1 MPKVKPLTEN
11 ERRDKT
17 IKAQLIGLMKV
28 EGLTAQNMA
37 DRIGI
42 SLNTFYRH
50 RDNPEKLTL
59 REQRILIETFPELVI
74 E

>member
-37 DRIGI
+37 DRLGI

>member
-1 MPKVKPLTEN
+1 MPKVKPMTEN

-37 DRIGI
+37 DRLGI

>member
-11 ERRDKT
+11 GRRDKT

-37 DRIGI
+37 DRLGI

>member
-11 ERRDKT
+11 ERRNKT

-28 EGLTAQNMA
+28 EGLTSQNMA
-37 DRIGI
+37 DRLGI

>member
-11 ERRDKT
+11 ERRNKT

-37 DRIGI
+37 DRLGI

>member
-11 ERRDKT
+11 DRRNKAFT
-17 IKAQLIGLMKV
+17 AQLTGLMKV
-28 EGLTAQNMA
+28 DGITAIDMA
-37 DRIGI
+37 ARLGV

-59 REQRILIETFPELVI
+59 REQRILVETFPELVI

>member
-11 ERRDKT
+11 ERRNKT

-37 DRIGI
+37 DRLGI

-50 RDNPEKLTL
+50 RDNPEKLAL

>member
-1 MPKVKPLTEN
+1 
-11 ERRDKT
+11 
-17 IKAQLIGLMKV
+17 MKV
-28 EGLTAQNMA
+28 EGLTAQDMA
-37 DRIGI
+37 DRLGI

-59 REQRILIETFPELVI
+59 REQRILAETFPELEI

>member
-11 ERRDKT
+11 DRRNKAFT
-17 IKAQLIGLMKV
+17 AQLIGLMKV

-37 DRIGI
+37 DRLGI

>member
-28 EGLTAQNMA
+28 EGMTAQNMA
-37 DRIGI
+37 DRLGI

>member
-37 DRIGI
+37 DRLGI
-42 SLNTFYRH
+42 SMNTFYRH

>member
-11 ERRDKT
+11 DRRNKAFT
-17 IKAQLIGLMKV
+17 AQLTGLMKV
-28 EGLTAQNMA
+28 GGITAIDMA
-37 DRIGI
+37 ARLGV